1 MLRKIVLGIAALAV
15 VAVLGY
21 VGFLFAVMGPHD
33 AIGMLR
39 YDQRHKGSLAVGD
52 RAPDASLAALDG
64 RSRVRLSERW
74 GAKPLVLVFGSYT

>member
-1 MLRKIVLGIAALAV
+1 
-15 VAVLGY
+15 
-21 VGFLFAVMGPHD
+21 
-33 AIGMLR
+33 MLR
-39 YDQRHKGSLAVGD
+39 YDQRHKGSLQVGD

>member
-1 MLRKIVLGIAALAV
+1 MLRKIVLGLIALTLLA
-15 VAVLGY
+15 AVGY

-39 YDQRHKGSLAVGD
+39 YDQRHKGALAVGD
-52 RAPDASLAALDG
+52 RAPDTSLAALDG